1 MQNIDKPTASC
12 TTSPQRTYFSRVYQL
27 EDSTPLS
34 DLELGEIPEDE
45 DSDHMQHFVTD
56 SSKKKTNSYRT
67 ESFWKSY
74 DILYKEYIAVSR
86 SHRASSTTDN
96 YEEVSVWRHA
106 DRALQATIKFSELCF
121 ANPENPPPFLEM
133 EVVKSMLILY
143 RDQVMQRPKQI
154 NLTEY
159 GDAVKFTH
167 QANWQIF
174 QIDQLVKGERPPADT
189 IPTFQQVA
197 SQLPAQE
204 LKSQRRDQLA
214 KGERTPAH
222 TVPNFQQV
230 ASQLPAQEL
239 RSQRRDQLAKGER
252 TPAHTVPNFQQVAS
266 QLPAQEL
273 RSQRRDQLAKG
284 ERTPAHTVPNFQ
296 QVASQLPAQELRSQ
310 RRDQLAKGER
320 TPAHTVP
327 NFQQVASQLPAQ
339 ELKSQRRR
347 SVMIARYYHALSD
360 LDSKWLYY
368 DAKMKKIRQQRDEI
382 SEEMAKMNSSLMRV
396 LGMDLTQFR
405 LQYYTNKP
413 SPIID
418 D

>member
-56 SSKKKTNSYRT
+56 SSKKKTNSYPT
-67 ESFWKSY
+67 ESFWKPY

-96 YEEVSVWRHA
+96 NDEVSVWRHA

-154 NLTEY
+154 NLAEY

-204 LKSQRRDQLA
+204 LKSQRRDQL
-214 KGERTPAH
+214 
-222 TVPNFQQV
+222 V
-230 ASQLPAQEL
+230 
-239 RSQRRDQLAKGER
+239 
-252 TPAHTVPNFQQVAS
+252 
-266 QLPAQEL
+266 
-273 RSQRRDQLAKG
+273 
-284 ERTPAHTVPNFQ
+284 
-296 QVASQLPAQELRSQ
+296 
-310 RRDQLAKGER
+310 KGER

>member
-204 LKSQRRDQLA
+204 LKSQRR
-214 KGERTPAH
+214 
-222 TVPNFQQV
+222 
-230 ASQLPAQEL
+230 
-239 RSQRRDQLAKGER
+239 
-252 TPAHTVPNFQQVAS
+252 
-266 QLPAQEL
+266 
-273 RSQRRDQLAKG
+273 
-284 ERTPAHTVPNFQ
+284 
-296 QVASQLPAQELRSQ
+296 
-310 RRDQLAKGER
+310 
-320 TPAHTVP
+320 
-327 NFQQVASQLPAQ
+327 
-339 ELKSQRRR
+339 R